1 MIAGAQRPMLI
12 CIILHWLSRLGV
24 PQELRSTLGFRHTQT
39 VHGWSSI
46 IPLWYIISIE
56 QLYNC
61 WFKPRLNQHVS
72 PVFMISQHVSPFQLV
87 MMVICFF
94 FFVAFNHQVLTNKSP
109 YTWAIFWLLNS
120 EAKDSD
126 GGYSKPRLCLDHG
139 RLQVSSCLRRHHK
152 IWICIYIYHYIYIYI
167 CYKLYYIIYILY
179 IIYYVYSL
187 VVACLRDPPDPHSRQ
202 WTRVD
207 RILHHGNCW
216 DLVPR
221 LNVWTSSKWL
231 LI

>member
-1 MIAGAQRPMLI
+1 MIPNFRANKKHQTLNEIDDCWRAASHAD
-12 CIILHWLSRLGV
+12 LHNFALTFPTGCTPRIES
-24 PQELRSTLGFRHTQT
+24 PLGFRHTQT

-56 QLYNC
+56 ELYNC

-87 MMVICFF
+87 MMVICF

-126 GGYSKPRLCLDHG
+126 GGYSKPSLCLDHG
-139 RLQVSSCLRRHHK
+139 RLQVSKLPSK
-152 IWICIYIYHYIYIYI
+152 ASYNSNMYIYIYP
-167 CYKLYYIIYILY
+167 LY
-179 IIYYVYSL
+179 ICIYML
-187 VVACLRDPPDPHSRQ
+187 
-202 WTRVD
+202 
-207 RILHHGNCW
+207 
-216 DLVPR
+216 
-221 LNVWTSSKWL
+221 
-231 LI
+231 